1 MIAPSD
7 TTSGCTQFLSV
18 EHTREINT
26 VVSSRYP
33 LRSVRHSDE
42 SRRVDYS
49 SITTVTTH
57 SCILL
62 FTNFSECVCLCGFYV
77 HGACTRVSVL
87 IHLDMEALCVAFN
100 V

>member
-7 TTSGCTQFLSV
+7 TTSGCTHFLFA

-57 SCILL
+57 SCTLL
-62 FTNFSECVCLCGFYV
+62 LTKFSECVRLCGFYV
-77 HGACTRVSVL
+77 HGAWTHVCQ
-87 IHLDMEALCVAFN
+87 F
-100 V
+100 